1 MELKERYTIK
11 ITGEYNGK
19 TVAINGEITRDKAM
33 TADLSDEDKNVLLNM
48 LYRFANQIRTEDSFA
63 IIN

>member
-1 MELKERYTIK
+1 MKELYTIK
-11 ITGEYNGK
+11 ITGKYNGK

-33 TADLSDEDKNVLLNM
+33 IADLSDEDKNVLLNM
-48 LYRFANQIRTEDSFA
+48 LYNFADQIRTEDYFA